1 MLIVDT
7 HAILWDAFEPR
18 RLSRRSIAAIDA
30 AEVRGELC
38 WADIS
43 LWEMAMLAERGRFP
57 LPLPAASTIA
67 DMAARRSV
75 RVLPITPNIAVR
87 ANELYVLRGEPA
99 DSLIAAT
106 ALENNAPIVTVDARL
121 AALPGVRSIW

>member
-18 RLSRRSIAAIDA
+18 KLPLKIRNAIDA
-30 AEVRGELC
+30 AEVRRELC

-43 LWEMAMLAERGRFP
+43 IWEMAMLAERGRFP
-57 LPLPAASTIA
+57 LPPPFAATIA
-67 DMAARRSV
+67 DLVARRSV
-75 RVLPITPNIAVR
+75 RVLPITPAIAVR
-87 ANELYVLRGEPA
+87 AQQLAALRGDPA

-106 ALENNAPIVTVDARL
+106 ALEHGAPLVTADARI
-121 AALPGVRSIW
+121 AALPGVRVLW